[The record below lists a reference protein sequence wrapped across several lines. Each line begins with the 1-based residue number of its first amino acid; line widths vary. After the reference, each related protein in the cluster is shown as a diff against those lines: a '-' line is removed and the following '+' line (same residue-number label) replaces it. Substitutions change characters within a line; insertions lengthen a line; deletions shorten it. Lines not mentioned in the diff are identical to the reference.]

1 MWNPEITQVTASLN
15 LRNMWLPAGISEG
28 TFPNFCRIIPDMY
41 CPSCGSEERQL
52 SQFCR
57 ACGTDLR
64 IVRNSLE
71 NPDAITQ
78 SAVSAREHIG
88 MAVADKIRQMKSA
101 KDLERVAEDIL
112 PPFEKFLESPEERRL
127 RRIRAGIVTAAI
139 GLGASIV
146 LCLMVLEKIELF
158 PFIALPL
165 ITFLVGLGMV
175 INGMLFTVPRKTLPG
190 DAYDALSQKVLDS
203 SANSPLYEVPAA
215 VNLTNE
221 LPPASR
227 PQATSVTEHTTHHL
241 KPSKS

>member
-1 MWNPEITQVTASLN
+1 M
-15 LRNMWLPAGISEG
+15 
-28 TFPNFCRIIPDMY
+28 PDMY

-88 MAVADKIRQMKSA
+88 MAVADKIRQMSSA
-101 KDLERVAEDIL
+101 KDLEKVAEDIL
-112 PPFEKFLESPEERRL
+112 PPFEKFLESPEEKRL
-127 RRIRAGIVTAAI
+127 RRIRSGIVTAAI
-139 GLGASIV
+139 GLGATIV
-146 LCLMVLEKIELF
+146 MFVMAMDKADFL
-158 PFIALPL
+158 PFIGPPL

-175 INGMLFTVPRKTLPG
+175 LNGMLFTVPRKTLPG

-203 SANSPLYEVPAA
+203 SGNSPSYEVPAA

-221 LPPASR
+221 LPPASKA
-227 PQATSVTEHTTHHL
+227 QATSVTEHTTHHL